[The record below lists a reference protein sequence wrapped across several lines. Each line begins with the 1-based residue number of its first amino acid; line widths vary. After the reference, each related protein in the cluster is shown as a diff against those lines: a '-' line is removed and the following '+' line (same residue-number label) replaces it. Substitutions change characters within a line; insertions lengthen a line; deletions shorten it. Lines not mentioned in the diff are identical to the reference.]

1 MCNDLKYSIVKKTWS
16 RFFGYQ
22 RVNELADGPVWG
34 MQGVLRQAVLSD
46 NSRTITKDKQ

>member
-1 MCNDLKYSIVKKTWS
+1 MDLKHSIIKKTWS

-22 RVNELADGPVWG
+22 RVNELADCPDLGI
-34 MQGVLRQAVLSD
+34 QGVLRQAVLSD